1 MSQAADLHIEHFR
14 RKLPRARRSIR
25 WDPREKANAQANR
38 ARLEG
43 LIVPDSTAF
52 NTTERYAPRPVR
64 PMGVQSFGLGWR
76 LKVYG
81 IAYQG
86 EEPDHE
92 LVEAA
97 LGAAESVLPRPA
109 LNDDRYGLGF
119 LGIHDGRDSNF
130 VFVSWWEN
138 ENELQHRVFYSA
150 TERPQQLRPATRD
163 RRR

>member
-1 MSQAADLHIEHFR
+1 
-14 RKLPRARRSIR
+14 
-25 WDPREKANAQANR
+25 
-38 ARLEG
+38 
-43 LIVPDSTAF
+43 
-52 NTTERYAPRPVR
+52 
-64 PMGVQSFGLGWR
+64 MGVQSFGLGWR

-86 EEPDHE
+86 EEPDRE

-109 LNDDRYGLGF
+109 LNDARYGLGF

-150 TERPQQLRPATRD
+150 TERPQQLRPATLEEPIACIWDLSVMAHEREAWIRHMLAD
-163 RRR
+163 PAGADADAYLLDALSANV